1 MKKIAMIL
9 LAFSAITFSAGAQE
23 KKEMKGGFH
32 GHQFGKHHGHGMLA
46 KQLNFSDDQKKQAKA
61 IGEDF
66 RKQMQELNKK
76 ENITVKQQRD
86 QRESLMKARKAKMDA
101 LLTPEQKTKLAQ
113 LKADRKQKAEEQ
125 YAKRLDRMKTNLGL
139 SDDQVAQLKTQRQ
152 AMHDKFK
159 AIKENENLSRTER
172 RDKLMA
178 LRNEAKEQNK
188 KIFTADQLKKMEDMH
203 KKHFDKQET
212 K

>member
-9 LAFSAITFSAGAQE
+9 LAFSAITLSATAQE
-23 KKEMKGGFH
+23 KREIKGDRH
-32 GHQFGKHHGHGMLA
+32 GQHMGMRHERGMMA

-66 RKQMQELNKK
+66 RKQMQDLNKK

-86 QRESLMKARKAKMDA
+86 QKEALVKAKKAKMDA

-113 LKADRKQKAEEQ
+113 LKADHKQKAEER
-125 YAKRLDRMKTNLGL
+125 YAKHLDKMKTSLGL

-152 AMHDKFK
+152 AIHDQFK

-172 RDKLMA
+172 KDKLMA
-178 LRNEAKEQNK
+178 LRSEAKEQNK
-188 KIFTADQLKKMEDMH
+188 KIFTEDQLKKMEDMH
-203 KKHFDKQET
+203 KKHFDKQPA